1 MSTHVHWCSRN
12 RFLHPPAIS
21 RHLYINACTPANPG
35 APLTKFNDRG
45 GSDRGSYFI
54 PKKITSKFVYP
65 KKSLLFLAYPKK
77 SLLFLAYP
85 KKSLTDSP
93 FFTTPKNPSVFFC
106 DPKIP
111 ASFIDPKNHFWLKFW
126 TQKNHLDPPP
136 PVIKICEWGPWACK
150 LYSLLTTNMDCIT

>member
-1 MSTHVHWCSRN
+1 MSIGVQGIGFYILRPYPDTSISMLVHLQTQGPHSQS
-12 RFLHPPAIS
+12 LM
-21 RHLYINACTPANPG
+21 TG
-35 APLTKFNDRG
+35 GG

-65 KKSLLFLAYPKK
+65 KKSLLFLTYPKK

-106 DPKIP
+106 NPKIP
-111 ASFIDPKNHFWLKFW
+111 ASFIDPKNHFWPKFW
-126 TQKNHLDPPP
+126 TQKNHSDPPP
-136 PVIKICEWGPWACK
+136 PRH
-150 LYSLLTTNMDCIT
+150 